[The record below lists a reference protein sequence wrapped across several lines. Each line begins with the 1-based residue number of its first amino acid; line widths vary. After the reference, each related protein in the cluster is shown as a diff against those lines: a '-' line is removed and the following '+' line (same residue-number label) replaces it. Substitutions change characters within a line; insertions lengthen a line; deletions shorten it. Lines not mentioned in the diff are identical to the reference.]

1 MNPSL
6 RHLNAFAAVA
16 RAGGFTQAARRLHST
31 QPAVTLL
38 IRQLEE
44 GLGARLF
51 DRTTRS
57 VRLTATGAQLLPGVE
72 RLLADLE
79 ATIGGVREAVAR
91 TRGRV
96 VVAALPS
103 IASSILPQAIAEV
116 RRANKDVVVSVRDAV
131 AGRISAMVASGEV
144 DIGIGQRG
152 GNDAE
157 VAFTRLLS
165 DRLVAACPRGHP
177 LASRR
182 RVGWADLV
190 EQPLISMSAD
200 SSVRRLVE
208 EAFAAIGRRH
218 EPAFE
223 VLYMTTAVA
232 MAAEDLGIAVLP
244 STALAAMNL
253 RDVVVRPLASPAVVR
268 EIGCLTSRARSLS
281 PAAQFFV
288 ETLARVAAAR

>member
-6 RHLNAFAAVA
+6 RHLSAFAAVA

-44 GLGARLF
+44 NLGARLF

-57 VRLTATGAQLLPGVE
+57 VQLTAAGAQFLPGVE

-79 ATIGGVREAVAR
+79 ATIGGVREAVERA
-91 TRGRV
+91 RGRV

-116 RRANKDVVVSVRDAV
+116 RRANPEIVVSVRDAV
-131 AGRISAMVASGEV
+131 AGRISAMVGSGEV
-144 DIGIGQRG
+144 DIGIGQRAG
-152 GNDAE
+152 DDAD
-157 VAFTRLLS
+157 VAFTKLLS
-165 DRLVAACPRGHP
+165 DRLVAACPRAHA

-182 RVGWADLV
+182 RVAWVDLV
-190 EQPLISMSAD
+190 GQPFISMSAD

-208 EAFAAIGRRH
+208 EAFAAAGRRH
-218 EPAFE
+218 EPAYE

-232 MAAEDLGIAVLP
+232 MVAKDLGIAVLP
-244 STALAAMNL
+244 STALTAMNL
-253 RDVVVRPLASPAVVR
+253 RGIVVRPITAPVVER
-268 EIGCLTSRARSLS
+268 EIGSLTRRARSLS
-281 PAAQFFV
+281 PAAQFFAR
-288 ETLARVAAAR
+288 TLAAVAAR